1 MDIRKTIVNIPIE
14 YIEIGKERFE
24 KDTLINNLERIVD
37 NLYYTYPILDSFPA
51 SYFDMLMYCISN
63 EYIVDD
69 TYGSFIFKKEY
80 KQEVLKSINNFIYKI
95 QEL

>member
-24 KDTLINNLERIVD
+24 KDTLINNLERIAD
-37 NLYYTYPILDSFPA
+37 NLYYTYPILDSFPT
-51 SYFDMLMYCISN
+51 SYFDMFMYCIPH
-63 EYIVDD
+63 EYIVDA
-69 TYGSFIFKKEY
+69 YGEFICFKKEY
-80 KQEVLKSINNFIYKI
+80 KQEVLKSINNFVYKI